1 VPFTPAVQVCYAL
14 DEALQ
19 EYFEQGGFAGRTRLY
34 RERAALVRGAFARLG
49 LEILVEPDLRSNSV
63 TMIHLPDAVSYDKLH
78 DELKSR
84 GYVIYAGQGHLSWR
98 FFRICTMG
106 DIPWHRLQA
115 LEPALL

>member
-1 VPFTPAVQVCYAL
+1 
-14 DEALQ
+14 
-19 EYFEQGGFAGRTRLY
+19 
-34 RERAALVRGAFARLG
+34 
-49 LEILVEPDLRSNSV
+49 
-63 TMIHLPDAVSYDKLH
+63 MIHLPDAVSYDKLH